1 MPATDDA
8 PGAIHLTA
16 EERVQAIVDLD
27 RCLAACDA
35 IERAACGFVSMVRAE
50 QAATARQIQ
59 ERLELVRD
67 GRDIGEAMHLWE
79 V

>member
-1 MPATDDA
+1 MATTDDA
-8 PGAIHLTA
+8 PCAIHLTA
-16 EERVQAIVDLD
+16 EERVQAIADLD
-27 RCLAACDA
+27 RCLAACDE
-35 IERAACGFVSMVRAE
+35 IERAACGFVSMVQAE